1 MPGEFDFIR
10 SLRGRTPPHPAV
22 LTGPGDDCAVL
33 VPPPGKLVV
42 TTDLLTEGIDF
53 LLAETTPEAVGRKAM
68 GVNLSDIAAMAA
80 TPYAAVVAVA
90 LPTNPPGMTTRE
102 LADRL
107 DAGLREM
114 ADRFRVPI
122 VGGDT
127 NAWAAGLV
135 VTVTVLGYADD
146 PVSRSGARPGDAILV
161 TGPLGGSLLGRH
173 LLPVPRVREALA
185 IAAVARPT
193 AMIDVSD
200 GFAADLSH
208 ILAESAAG
216 AEIDADALP
225 IHADAIERSR
235 RTGRPAL
242 DHALF
247 DGEDFELILT
257 LPEADA
263 RRLLATPL
271 PLVPV
276 HRVGRVVADRGLWL
290 IHDGRRTELPPG
302 GWVHSV

>member
-22 LTGPGDDCAVL
+22 LVGPGDDCAVL
-33 VPPPGKLVV
+33 APPPGKLVV

-53 LLAETTPEAVGRKAM
+53 LLAETTPEAIGRKAM

-80 TPYAAVVAVA
+80 TPTAAVVAVA
-90 LPTNPPGMTTRE
+90 LPTNTPGMTTRE

-114 ADRFRVPI
+114 ADRFGVPI

-127 NAWAAGLV
+127 NAWAGGLV
-135 VTVTVLGYADD
+135 VTVTVLGHAAD
-146 PVSRSGARPGDAILV
+146 PVLRSGARPGDAILV

-173 LLPVPRVREALA
+173 LSPTPRIREALA
-185 IAAVARPT
+185 IATFARPT

-208 ILAESAAG
+208 ILHESSVG
-216 AEIDADALP
+216 AEIDAVAVPVHTDAV
-225 IHADAIERSR
+225 ERSR
-235 RTGRPAL
+235 LTGRPAL

-247 DGEDFELILT
+247 DGEDFELIFT

-263 RRLLATPL
+263 KRLLAAP
-271 PLVPV
+271 PVPV
-276 HRVGRVVADRGLWL
+276 HRVGRVVAARGLWL
-290 IHDGRRTELPPG
+290 IRNGIQTELPPG
-302 GWVHSV
+302 GWVHAV